1 MPAVTPDCELNPGRK
16 PVCRFFTCTGANM
29 ALWKDT
35 NTGPASAP
43 ATSAPPP
50 SSPPPLRE
58 PERTNVAPLS
68 PEAARR
74 PPVKEAQ
81 RLDMRESVIAS
92 DITIEGK
99 IIGSG
104 HVRIAGRFKG
114 DVQVDGNVTLDTG
127 AHLEGQ
133 VKANVVV
140 VGGEL
145 LGNIENAKRVELLEG
160 GVISGDVKAG
170 SLTVAAGS
178 RMRGQVEF
186 GWEGETRTKSEAK
199 GFGNA

>member
-1 MPAVTPDCELNPGRK
+1 
-16 PVCRFFTCTGANM
+16 M

-35 NTGPASAP
+35 TPGTTGQTPV
-43 ATSAPPP
+43 PPP
-50 SSPPPLRE
+50 PAKDTFTRE
-58 PERTNVAPLS
+58 PERTNVAALNPDTTKRHKER
-68 PEAARR
+68 PEM
-74 PPVKEAQ
+74 K
-81 RLDMRESVIAS
+81 ESVIAS
-92 DITIEGK
+92 DLTIEGK
-99 IIGSG
+99 IVGSG

-127 AHLEGQ
+127 AHLEGL
-133 VKANVVV
+133 VKASVVI

-145 LGNIENAKRVELLEG
+145 VGNIENAKRVELLEG

-186 GWEGETRTKSEAK
+186 GWEDTATRKVETK
-199 GFGNA
+199 GYGSAS

>member
-1 MPAVTPDCELNPGRK
+1 V
-16 PVCRFFTCTGANM
+16 
-29 ALWKDT
+29 
-35 NTGPASAP
+35 
-43 ATSAPPP
+43 
-50 SSPPPLRE
+50 
-58 PERTNVAPLS
+58 ERTNVAPLS
-68 PEAARR
+68 PETARR
-74 PPVKEAQ
+74 PAVKEAQ
-81 RLDMRESVIAS
+81 RLDMKESVIAS
-92 DITIEGK
+92 DLTIEGK
-99 IIGSG
+99 IVGSG

-114 DVQVDGNVTLDTG
+114 DVAVDGNVTLDTG

-133 VKANVVV
+133 VKASVVV

-186 GWEGETRTKSEAK
+186 GWDGTETTRTKSEAK